1 MGSMSPIVTLISA
14 QKGQA
19 QMCHRNI
26 HRIGCRLEMVEWG
39 QQYIGS
45 RISNCSTHRGG
56 PIVWKFSLLCM
67 SQIPGLGGR
76 NPTNTVQNMFQMHEF
91 TVISWNLGTSSGGS
105 SP

>member
-1 MGSMSPIVTLISA
+1 MGSMSPIVPLISA

-19 QMCHRNI
+19 QMCHRNT

-67 SQIPGLGGR
+67 SQIPGWGG
-76 NPTNTVQNMFQMHEF
+76 
-91 TVISWNLGTSSGGS
+91 GTQLIQYKICFRCMSSQ
-105 SP
+105 